1 MRSDRQELISFL
13 NRHLSGS
20 IRACVLDGK
29 CGTSSQVPDE
39 GEVVPC
45 KSAARVGVKEPDEPD
60 RAVVNWKWYQQG
72 GAKTQIA
79 QHAEVLFVSR

>member
-1 MRSDRQELISFL
+1 MRCDGQELISFL

-29 CGTSSQVPDE
+29 CCTSGQVPDE
-39 GEVVPC
+39 GEVISR
-45 KSAARVGVKEPDEPD
+45 KSATRIGVKEPDEPD
-60 RAVVNWKWYQQG
+60 RAVVSQKRYQQG
-72 GAKTQIA
+72 GAKPQIA